1 MTQQMVTEAM
11 REKWAPVLEEDVSG
25 PAGLTREDILTRLM
39 ENQDNW
45 CRQNPAMLRMEET
58 ATSTNG
64 VAGVAT
70 WSPVLIKMVK
80 RLVPNLV
87 ATDFFGTQPLS
98 TPDGLI
104 FAMRAR
110 YASQTGTE
118 AFYNEPNTAFSGTGT
133 HSADPFEGATT
144 GTVPTTGTGMATAT
158 AELLGAQGGTAWGK
172 MAVSIEKQSVTAKSR
187 GLYADYTH
195 ELRQDMMAVH
205 GEDVD
210 AILSDVLVTE
220 IQAEM
225 NREFIRTMNIAAKW
239 SALPAAVAK
248 QFDLVADTDGRWF
261 LERLKTFM
269 FRIELEANAIAK
281 DTRRGKGNRLLCS
294 ANVASALAM
303 AGLLDY
309 NISNLDGQKNLTA
322 DVTGQTFAGV
332 LSNGMK
338 VFIDPYAGVD
348 YYNIGYKGPTELDA
362 GIYFAPYTPLEM
374 YRTVGEDNFNPRMAF
389 KTRYGLAANPFYV
402 QDAAGNV
409 ATGKGL
415 GDGENGYF
423 RKAKVINLIGG

>member
-1 MTQQMVTEAM
+1 MTQLVTESM
-11 REKWAPVLEEDVSG
+11 REKWAPVLAEDISG
-25 PAGLTREDILTRLM
+25 PAGLNKADIMTRLI
-39 ENQDNW
+39 ENQDQW
-45 CRQNPAMLRMEET
+45 CQKNPAMVAITET
-58 ATSTNG
+58 AASSNG
-64 VAGVAT
+64 VAGIQT
-70 WSPVLIKMVK
+70 WTPVLIKMVR

-87 ATDFFGTQPLS
+87 ANDFFGTQPLS

-110 YASQTGTE
+110 YTSQTGTE

-133 HSADPFEGATT
+133 QTADPFQGTLITDAATT
-144 GTVPTTGTGMATAT
+144 GTAMSTAA
-158 AELLGAQGGTAWGK
+158 AETLGASGGTAWGK

-225 NREFIRTMNIAAKW
+225 NREFIRTMNIAGKW
-239 SALPAAVAK
+239 TTLPTTTARV
-248 QFDLVADTDGRWF
+248 FDLVADTDGRWF
-261 LERLKTFM
+261 LERLKNFM
-269 FRIELEANAIAK
+269 FRLELDANAIAK

-309 NISNLDGQKNLTA
+309 NVSNLDGNKNLEV

-332 LSNGMK
+332 LSNGMR
-338 VFIDPYAGVD
+338 VYIDPYAGVD

-362 GIYFAPYTPLEM
+362 GIFFAPYTPLEM

-389 KTRYGLAANPFYV
+389 KTRYALAANPFYY
-402 QDAAGNV
+402 QNAAGV
-409 ATGKGL
+409 AATGGGL
-415 GDGENGYF
+415 GPDENGYF
-423 RKAKVINLIGG
+423 RKAKVTSLIG

>member
-1 MTQQMVTEAM
+1 MTQLVTEAM
-11 REKWAPVLEEDVSG
+11 KGKWAEVLNEDVSG
-25 PAGLTREDILTRLM
+25 PAGLTREDIMVRLM
-39 ENQDNW
+39 ENQEQW
-45 CRQNPAMLRMEET
+45 CDKNPAMVRMDET
-58 ATSTNG
+58 AASTNG
-64 VAGVAT
+64 VAGIAT
-70 WSPVLIKMVK
+70 WTPVLIKMVR

-87 ATDFFGTQPLS
+87 ATDFFGTQPLA

-110 YASQTGTE
+110 YTSQTGTE

-133 HSADPFEGATT
+133 HSADPFEGASA
-144 GTVPTTGTGMATAT
+144 GTVPTTGTGMATSA
-158 AELLGAQGGTAWGK
+158 AELLGASGGTAWGK
-172 MAVSIEKQSVTAKSR
+172 MAVSIEKSSVTAKSR

-225 NREFIRTMNIAAKW
+225 NREFIRTMNIAGKW
-239 SALPAAVAK
+239 STLPATTAK
-248 QFDLVADTDGRWF
+248 VFDLVADTDGRWF
-261 LERLKTFM
+261 LERLKSFM
-269 FRIELEANAIAK
+269 FRIELEANTIAK
-281 DTRRGKGNRLLCS
+281 DTRRGKGNRMLCS

-309 NISNLDGQKNLTA
+309 NISNLDGQKNLSV

-332 LSNGMK
+332 LSNGMR
-338 VFIDPYAGVD
+338 VYIDPYAGVD

-362 GIYFAPYTPLEM
+362 GIFFAPYTPLEM
-374 YRTVGEDNFNPRMAF
+374 YRTVGEDNMNPRMAF
-389 KTRYGLAANPFYV
+389 KTRYGLAANPFYY
-402 QDAAGNV
+402 QDAAGTV

-415 GDGENGYF
+415 GDNENGYF
-423 RKAKVINLIGG
+423 RKAKVVNLIGG